1 MKCLKLGNISLDRA
15 TQERGQREQAEG
27 PPMPAATMTAQPCNE
42 SWTTRKTFRCV
53 VAAAETASERL
64 KSGLIVSHA
73 KPRGSSQAGS
83 WLKVELMMFGPLG
96 RENPRHVKAWNAE
109 LSAPA
114 KG

>member
-1 MKCLKLGNISLDRA
+1 
-15 TQERGQREQAEG
+15 
-27 PPMPAATMTAQPCNE
+27 MPAATMTAQPCNE
-42 SWTTRKTFRCV
+42 SWATRKTFRCV
-53 VAAAETASERL
+53 VAAAETASQRL

-73 KPRGSSQAGS
+73 KLRGSSQAGS